1 MQRSRTSFVLTVLG
15 LGLAGLACSERG
27 AASDTPSPAASP
39 GASAAPTGDAA
50 VAEIAGVRIGAGELD
65 ARIGAEAFSEIRQ
78 REYEL
83 RKDALD
89 DLIAERLFARE
100 AEAQRIPVDELLRRE
115 VESRVPTP
123 DRADAEAIFDQ
134 NRLRLPPG
142 MTKEQALA
150 ELMVRMRMRDVERR
164 RDAYRK
170 QLAARYGVRVL
181 LEPPRTAVT
190 IPADAP
196 TLGARNAPITIVE
209 FADYQC
215 PYCHRAQVVVE
226 ELIRRYEGKVRLVH
240 RDFPL
245 GNHPRAEPASI
256 AARCAGEQGRF
267 WEYHRGLLRGGSDL
281 GEADL
286 RRRAA
291 ELNLDL
297 EAFASCQ
304 IRPGGAEPIRA
315 SAAEAERLGVTATPT
330 FFVNGRRLV
339 GAQPLEAFVEVI
351 EEELARAN

>member
-1 MQRSRTSFVLTVLG
+1 MQRSRAFVLTLLG
-15 LGLAGLACSERG
+15 LGLAALACSERG
-27 AASDTPSPAASP
+27 SASDTPSPTVSPAA
-39 GASAAPTGDAA
+39 AAARAGDPA
-50 VAEIAGVRIGAGELD
+50 VAEIAGVAVGAGELD
-65 ARIGAEAFSEIRQ
+65 SRIGAAAFSEIRQ

-115 VESRVPTP
+115 VETRAATP
-123 DRADAEAIFDQ
+123 DRAEAEQIFEQ

-164 RDAYRK
+164 RTEYRK
-170 QLAARYGVRVL
+170 ELATRYGVRVL
-181 LEPPRTAVT
+181 LEPPRTALT
-190 IPADAP
+190 IPPDAP
-196 TLGARNAPITIVE
+196 SLGARNAPVTIIE

-256 AARCAGEQGRF
+256 AARCAGEQGKF
-267 WEYHRGLLRGGSDL
+267 WDYHRGLLRGGSDFSD
-281 GEADL
+281 ADL
-286 RRRAA
+286 RRRAEA
-291 ELNLDL
+291 LSLDL
-297 EAFASCQ
+297 AAFATCQ
-304 IRPGGAEPIRA
+304 IRPGGADPIRA

-351 EEELARAN
+351 EEELTRAN

>member
-1 MQRSRTSFVLTVLG
+1 MHRSRILTLTLVG
-15 LGLAGLACSERG
+15 LALAGLACSERG
-27 AASDTPSPAASP
+27 SASDTPRPAASAAT
-39 GASAAPTGDAA
+39 GATAGSV
-50 VAEIAGVRIGAGELD
+50 VAEIAGVSIGAGELD
-65 ARIGAEAFSEIRQ
+65 SRIGVEAFSEIRQ

-83 RKDALD
+83 RRKALD

-115 VESRVPTP
+115 VEAKVATP
-123 DRADAEAIFDQ
+123 DRADAEQIFEQ
-134 NRLRLPPG
+134 NRLRLPAG
-142 MTKEQALA
+142 MSKEQALA

-170 QLAARYGVRVL
+170 ELAARYGVRVL
-181 LEPPRTAVT
+181 LEPPRTALTV
-190 IPADAP
+190 PADAP
-196 TLGARNAPITIVE
+196 TLGAPNAAVTIIE

-226 ELIRRYEGKVRLVH
+226 ELIRRYEGKLRLVH

-281 GEADL
+281 GDADL
-286 RRRAA
+286 RRRAEA
-291 ELNLDL
+291 LNLDL
-297 EAFASCQ
+297 ATFASCQ
-304 IRPGGAEPIRA
+304 ARPGGADPIRA